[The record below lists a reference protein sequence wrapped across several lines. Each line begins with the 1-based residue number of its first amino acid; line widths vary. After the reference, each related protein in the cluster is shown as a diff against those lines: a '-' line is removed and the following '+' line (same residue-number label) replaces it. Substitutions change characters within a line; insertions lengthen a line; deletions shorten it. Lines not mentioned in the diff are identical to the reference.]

1 LSISRSALNAPVRNR
16 TDEEIEFGQK
26 PPISPDFENPAF
38 RPYCCPEADGTDQ
51 FQPPMSENKQGKILI
66 VDDNEDLLKAAK
78 MFLKRHMVQVD
89 IEKNPEAIPAL
100 MSNDN
105 YDVILLDMNF
115 TKDVSSGSEGYFW
128 LEKILQIDPSAV
140 VVLIT
145 AYGDVQM
152 AVKAIKAGAT
162 DFVLKPWENEKLLAT
177 LFSAMRLRES
187 RDEIH
192 TLRIK
197 NQEFNQVQ
205 NEKYSD
211 IIGSS
216 PAMQKIFQTIDRVAH
231 TDANVLIL
239 GENGTGKELIA
250 RAIHRNSARKNE
262 SFVSV
267 DLGSITETLFESE
280 LFGHKK
286 GAFTDAK
293 EDRPGRFEMANGGT
307 LFLDEIGNLSMPLQ
321 AKLLTV
327 IQNRRV
333 SRVGA
338 NKETPVDIRLIC
350 ATNMPLYDMV
360 KENRFRQDLLYRINT
375 IEIEIP
381 SLRDRMEDI
390 PLLANH
396 FLKQYSGKYSKNTSK
411 ISEAAMARMHKH
423 PWPGNIRELQHS
435 LERAIILSNSSV
447 LQPEDFNFTVGASKE
462 TDQNLSLDQYNLDE
476 VEKLLIRKVLKKY
489 NGNIT
494 QAASELGLTRSSL
507 YRRLEK
513 HGL

>member
-1 LSISRSALNAPVRNR
+1 MATFYGKIELNNPKSGMVAHGIGFASLPPNR
-16 TDEEIEFGQK
+16 PLHMTEPKAG
-26 PPISPDFENPAF
+26 
-38 RPYCCPEADGTDQ
+38 R
-51 FQPPMSENKQGKILI
+51 ILI

-78 MFLKRHMVQVD
+78 MFLKRHVAHVD

-100 MSNDN
+100 LKQED

-115 TKDVSSGSEGYFW
+115 TKDVSSGSEGYYW
-128 LEKILQIDPSAV
+128 LGRILEIDPSAV

-162 DFVLKPWENEKLLAT
+162 DFVLKPWENDKLLAT
-177 LFSAMRLRES
+177 LYSAMRLRQS
-187 RDEIH
+187 RDEVE
-192 TLRIK
+192 TLKMK
-197 NQEFNQVQ
+197 NQQINDVM
-205 NEKYSD
+205 NEKFKD
-211 IIGSS
+211 IIGQSH
-216 PAMQKIFQTIDRVAH
+216 AMQRIFHTIERVAQ

-239 GENGTGKELIA
+239 GENGTGKELVA
-250 RAIHRNSARKNE
+250 RAIHRHSSRQHE
-262 SFVSV
+262 SFVGV

-280 LFGHKK
+280 LFGHRK

-293 EDRPGRFEMANGGT
+293 EDRAGRFELAHGGT

-327 IQNRRV
+327 LQNRKV

-338 NKETPVDIRLIC
+338 NKETPVNIRLIC

-375 IEIEIP
+375 IEIHIP
-381 SLRDRMEDI
+381 SLRDRVEDI
-390 PLLANH
+390 PLLAQH
-396 FLKQYSGKYSKNTSK
+396 FLKHYAGRYEKSVNK
-411 ISEAAMARMHKH
+411 ISEGAMSRLTKH
-423 PWPGNIRELQHS
+423 QWPGNIRELQHAI
-435 LERAIILSNSSV
+435 ERAVILSNASV
-447 LQPEDFNFTVGASKE
+447 LQPEDFNFNAAPAREKDADGI
-462 TDQNLSLDQYNLDE
+462 NLDQFNLDE

-494 QAASELGLTRSSL
+494 QAAAELGLTRSSL

>member
-1 LSISRSALNAPVRNR
+1 
-16 TDEEIEFGQK
+16 
-26 PPISPDFENPAF
+26 
-38 RPYCCPEADGTDQ
+38 
-51 FQPPMSENKQGKILI
+51 MSESKQGKILI

-78 MFLKRHMVQVD
+78 MHLKRHFAQVD

-100 MSNDN
+100 MNNED

-128 LEKILQIDPSAV
+128 LEKILSLDPSAV

-187 RDEIH
+187 RDVIEN
-192 TLRIK
+192 LKIK
-197 NQEFNQVQ
+197 NQEINQAL
-205 NEKYSD
+205 NDRYSE
-211 IIGSS
+211 IIGQSA
-216 PAMQKIFQTIDRVAH
+216 AMQKIFQTIDRVAK

-250 RAIHRNSARKNE
+250 RAIHRNSSRKNE
-262 SFVSV
+262 NFAAV

-293 EDRPGRFEMANGGT
+293 EDRAGRFELANGGT

-327 IQNRRV
+327 LQNRKV
-333 SRVGA
+333 SRVGS
-338 NKETPVDIRLIC
+338 NKDTPIDIRLIC

-375 IEIEIP
+375 IEIEVP
-381 SLRDRMEDI
+381 PLRERFEDI
-390 PLLANH
+390 PLLASH
-396 FLKQYSGKYSKNTSK
+396 FLKHYAEKYEKNVNK
-411 ISEAAMARMHKH
+411 ISEGAITRMHKH

-435 LERAIILSNSSV
+435 IERAVILSNGSV
-447 LQPEDFNFTVGASKE
+447 LQPEDFNFTPSSGKE
-462 TDQNLSLDQYNLDE
+462 DGQLSLEQYNLEE

-513 HGL
+513 YGL

>member
-1 LSISRSALNAPVRNR
+1 M
-16 TDEEIEFGQK
+16 
-26 PPISPDFENPAF
+26 
-38 RPYCCPEADGTDQ
+38 DQ
-51 FQPPMSENKQGKILI
+51 KQGKILI

-78 MFLKRHMVQVD
+78 MYLKRHFAQVD
-89 IEKNPEAIPAL
+89 IEKNPEAIPSL
-100 MSNDN
+100 LGNED

-115 TKDVSSGSEGYFW
+115 TKDVSSGSEGYYW
-128 LEKILQIDPSAV
+128 LERILKIDPSAV

-177 LFSAMRLRES
+177 LFSSFRLRQSLDQVE
-187 RDEIH
+187 
-192 TLRIK
+192 TLKIK
-197 NQEFNQVQ
+197 NQEINQSI
-205 NEKYSD
+205 NEKYKD
-211 IIGSS
+211 IIGQSAS
-216 PAMQKIFQTIDRVAH
+216 MQRIFQTIDRVAQ

-239 GENGTGKELIA
+239 GENGTGKELVA
-250 RAIHRNSARKNE
+250 RAIHSHSARKTE
-262 SFVSV
+262 TFGSV

-286 GAFTDAK
+286 GSFTDAK
-293 EDRPGRFEMANGGT
+293 EDRAGRFELANNGT

-321 AKLLTV
+321 AKLLTA

-333 SRVGA
+333 SRVGSG
-338 NKETPVDIRLIC
+338 KDTPINIRLIC

-381 SLRDRMEDI
+381 PLRDRLEDI
-390 PLLANH
+390 PLLTNH
-396 FLKQYSGKYSKNTSK
+396 FLKQYAQRYNKDIAKVSD
-411 ISEAAMARMHKH
+411 AAMTRMTKH
-423 PWPGNIRELQHS
+423 PWPGNIRELQHAI
-435 LERAIILSNSSV
+435 ERAVILSNSSV
-447 LQPEDFNFTVGASKE
+447 LQPEDFNFNATPTKE
-462 TDQNLSLDQYNLDE
+462 NDQQFSLDQYNLDE

>member
-1 LSISRSALNAPVRNR
+1 M
-16 TDEEIEFGQK
+16 EQ
-26 PPISPDFENPAF
+26 
-38 RPYCCPEADGTDQ
+38 
-51 FQPPMSENKQGKILI
+51 KQGKLLI

-78 MFLKRHMVQVD
+78 MFLKRHFAQVD
-89 IEKNPEAIPAL
+89 TEKNPEAIPAL
-100 MSNDN
+100 MSNED

-115 TKDVSSGSEGYFW
+115 TKDVSSGKEGYYW
-128 LEKILQIDPSAV
+128 LGKILELDPSAV

-177 LFSAMRLRES
+177 LYSSMRLRES
-187 RDEIH
+187 RDEIE
-192 TLRIK
+192 TLKIK
-197 NQEFNQVQ
+197 NQEINKELNSRFS
-205 NEKYSD
+205 E

-216 PAMQKIFQTIDRVAH
+216 AIMQRIFQTIDRVAK

-250 RAIHRNSARKNE
+250 RAIHRNSARSHEN
-262 SFVSV
+262 FASV

-293 EDRPGRFEMANGGT
+293 EDRAGRFELANGGT

-327 IQNRRV
+327 IQNRKV
-333 SRVGA
+333 SRVGS
-338 NKETPVDIRLIC
+338 NKETPIDIRLIC
-350 ATNMPLYDMV
+350 ATNLPLYEMV
-360 KENRFRQDLLYRINT
+360 KENKFRQDLLYRINT

-381 SLRDRMEDI
+381 ALRDRLEDI

-396 FLKQYSGKYSKNTSK
+396 FLKHYAGKYNKPVSK
-411 ISEAAMARMHKH
+411 ISDAALTRMHKH
-423 PWPGNIRELQHS
+423 PWPGNIRELQHAI
-435 LERAIILSNSSV
+435 ERAVILSNGNV
-447 LQPEDFNFTVGASKE
+447 LQPEDFTFTTQPAKDDG
-462 TDQNLSLDQYNLDE
+462 QLNLDQYNLDE
-476 VEKLLIRKVLKKY
+476 VEKLLIRKVLKKV

-494 QAASELGLTRSSL
+494 QAAAELGLTRSSL